1 MPVASH
7 PFMCRL
13 IRALR
18 LKHGLT
24 QESLAERAGLDYK
37 YYQRLEL
44 GQTEAPMLATLD
56 KLSRVLGTRSW
67 VLLCD
72 EPSLILKKTG
82 LSPAALKTGKT
93 RPGRPKKR

>member
-1 MPVASH
+1 
-7 PFMCRL
+7 MCRL

-18 LKHGLT
+18 LKYGLT
-24 QESLAERAGLDYK
+24 QEALAERAGLDYK

-72 EPSLILKKTG
+72 EQSLILKKTG
-82 LSPAALKTGKT
+82 LSPAALKVGKT
-93 RPGRPKKR
+93 SPGRPRKLPKR